1 MPLRLVFGDFELDEA
16 RFELRLRG
24 RVVAVQPKVLDLVL
38 YLARHRDRVVT
49 KDELLETVWKGI
61 TVTEASLSQAVSLAR
76 RALEDS
82 PEEQHTLRTV
92 RSRGL
97 QFVAEARAAGVRTG
111 APKTTVANAKTVQQL
126 PPATVRPAVSAVGT
140 LNETFEDKGAG
151 NATETSSPFL
161 FAALHCETPGLGG
174 AGWSLA
180 GMDEVEIGRGS
191 ERRSTKRAGTTCVL
205 AVSVPGKLMSR
216 KHARITRTP
225 HGWLV
230 VDEGS
235 RNGTFV
241 GGQRI
246 EKHLLSDGDVVD
258 CGRTLFRFSIE
269 RRRSDSAGED
279 AAGTGSILA
288 SVTPWVLD
296 LERDLRR
303 IAASDV
309 SVLLL
314 GESGTGKSHV
324 ADAIHGI
331 SGRARLIR
339 IDADATPTSERTS
352 DAETGGGS
360 TTLLIENLE
369 RASEAALTRLQR
381 ALDAAPEVRV
391 VATSLLGR
399 AALSERFPAD
409 LRTRLTSYV
418 CELPPLRRRIGDLGA
433 LAAKVMD
440 AACASHE
447 IEIEAARALLDH
459 PWPGNVRE
467 LSHRL
472 KIAATLSPGGPIRL
486 EHLFPEPA

>member
-1 MPLRLVFGDFELDEA
+1 MDEA

-24 RVVAVQPKVLDLVL
+24 RAVAVQPKVLDLVL
-38 YLARHRDRVVT
+38 YLAKNRDRVVT
-49 KDELLETVWKGI
+49 KDELLDTVWKGI
-61 TVTEASLSQAVSLAR
+61 AVTEASLSQAVSLAR
-76 RALEDS
+76 RALDDS

-97 QFVAEARAAGVRTG
+97 QFVAEALSAETPSP
-111 APKTTVANAKTVQQL
+111 APKRATTPTAVQPAASLVA
-126 PPATVRPAVSAVGT
+126 RPGIPSIGT

-151 NATETSSPFL
+151 VVTETKIPFL
-161 FAALHCETPGLGG
+161 FAALHCEAPALGG
-174 AGWSLA
+174 AAWSLA
-180 GMDEVEIGRGS
+180 GIDEVEIGRGS
-191 ERRSTKRAGTTCVL
+191 ERRSTKTGGATQLLTI
-205 AVSVPGKLMSR
+205 AAPGRLMSR

-235 RNGTFV
+235 KNGTFV
-241 GGQRI
+241 RGQRVD
-246 EKHLLSDGDVVD
+246 KHLLSDGDVVD
-258 CGRTLFRFSIE
+258 CGRTLFRFSTE
-269 RRRSDSAGED
+269 RRRTEPTNEADIVDAG
-279 AAGTGSILA
+279 AIFA

-309 SVLLL
+309 PVLLL

-324 ADAIHGI
+324 ADAIHRL
-331 SGRARLIR
+331 SGRTRLIR
-339 IDADATPTSERTS
+339 IEADARVSSNPDRTTED
-352 DAETGGGS
+352 DAGGGP

-369 RASEAALTRLQR
+369 RAGDAALARLQR
-381 ALDAAPEVRV
+381 ALDAAPDVRV

-399 AALSERFPAD
+399 AALAERFAAD
-409 LRTRLTSYV
+409 LRTRLGSYV
-418 CELPPLRRRIGDLGA
+418 CELPPLRLRIGDLGA

-440 AACASHE
+440 AALTSAE
-447 IEIEAARALLDH
+447 FDIEAARALLEH

-472 KIAATLSPGGPIRL
+472 KMAATLSAGGLMRI
-486 EHLFPEPA
+486 EHLFPEPT

>member
-24 RVVAVQPKVLDLVL
+24 RTVAVQPKVLDLVL
-38 YLARHRDRVVT
+38 YLAKNRDRVVT

-61 TVTEASLSQAVSLAR
+61 AVTEASLSQAVSLAR

-97 QFVAEARAAGVRTG
+97 QFVAAARSTGSPSPVPKAPAAVPI
-111 APKTTVANAKTVQQL
+111 AA
-126 PPATVRPAVSAVGT
+126 PPAAARPAISAVGT

-151 NATETSSPFL
+151 SVSETSSPFL
-161 FAALHCETPGLGG
+161 FAALHCEAPELGG

-180 GMDEVEIGRGS
+180 GLDEVEIGRGS
-191 ERRSTKRAGTTCVL
+191 ERRSTRKAGATHVL
-205 AVSVPGKLMSR
+205 TIAVPGRLMSR

-241 GGQRI
+241 RGQRI
-246 EKHLLSDGDVVD
+246 DKHLLSDGEVVD
-258 CGRTLFRFSIE
+258 CGRTLFRFSTE
-269 RRRSDSAGED
+269 RRRSDSTGEAE

-288 SVTPWVLD
+288 SITPWVLD

-303 IAASDV
+303 IAATDV
-309 SVLLL
+309 PVLLL

-324 ADAIHGI
+324 ADAIHRI
-331 SGRARLIR
+331 SGRERLVR
-339 IDADATPTSERTS
+339 IDADASSPSDRTG
-352 DAETGGGS
+352 DAEMDGSS

-369 RASEAALTRLQR
+369 RAGDAALSRLQR
-381 ALDAAPEVRV
+381 ALDAAPGVRV

-399 AALSERFPAD
+399 AALTERFPAD

-433 LAAKVMD
+433 LAARVMHD
-440 AACASHE
+440 ASASHE
-447 IEIEAARALLDH
+447 IDIEAARALLEH

-472 KIAATLSPGGPIRL
+472 KIASTLAAGGPIRV